1 LFFSVRKGIFIQVL
15 LFLHNGG
22 LCVQQNIQRVDDK
35 HMGIV
40 LKLVELFIRRELVG
54 DRKIKRDLGIVYL

>member
-1 LFFSVRKGIFIQVL
+1 LFFTIRKGIFIQVL

-22 LCVQQNIQRVDDK
+22 LGVQQNIQRMDDK

-54 DRKIKRDLGIVYL
+54 DRKIKGNLGIVYL

>member
-1 LFFSVRKGIFIQVL
+1 M
-15 LFLHNGG
+15 
-22 LCVQQNIQRVDDK
+22 DDK

-54 DRKIKRDLGIVYL
+54 DRKIKRDLRIVYL